1 MGAILPL
8 EQLSLSNTTYNA
20 ATKISARALN
30 PIMKH
35 TNLSEW
41 AIKNQ
46 VLVLYFLFVTLA
58 AGILAYTQLPQKEDP
73 DFTFKVMTIKAT
85 WPGATA
91 HEMELQVT
99 DTLERSLQETP
110 WLDNVSSY
118 SKPGE
123 STIFVTLKDEMPPAE
138 LEHAW
143 MTVRKHLADMRDTLP
158 EGVNGPF
165 IDDEYG
171 TTYSAIYAFT
181 ADQPNYAALEH
192 EADLARQSLLQLSTV
207 SKVELIGTQPEK
219 VYIEFS
225 AAKLATLGIA
235 PMQIAA
241 AIKSHST
248 LESAGEIVTQDDT
261 TRIRLSSP
269 LVNLAALQNLTIT
282 ARGKTHQ
289 LGDLSQITQG
299 TENPARFKMRY
310 RGQNAIGLAVAAQPN
325 GDVIEFGHGLETTL
339 AHVRSHLPQG
349 MHLHQISDQP
359 KVVKQSIST
368 FMKALSEALLIVLAI
383 SFLSLG
389 WRAGLVV
396 ALSIPIVLAGTF
408 LLMKVFGIDLQRVS
422 IGALIIA
429 IGLLVDDAMIA
440 VEMMKVK
447 LEQGW
452 SRASAA
458 VFAYRST
465 AFPMLTGTLITA
477 AAFLPVGLAKS
488 SAGEYT
494 FSICA
499 VVTIALLVS
508 WLVAVVFTPFIG
520 FHLLSEHAD
529 QETPQYRS
537 RFYAGFRNVV
547 IACLHWRKSVILAT
561 LAAFML
567 ALIGFSKV
575 EQQFFPPSER
585 PELLLD
591 IWLPESANF
600 ALTEMVVDEVEKLLK
615 DDAAVAQYTSYVG
628 GSSPRFYLPLD
639 LQPPTINYAQIVIE
653 AHDIKA
659 REEVLKRI
667 RSTIDKEYP
676 DSGVRISRL
685 ENGPPVGYP
694 IQFWIMGDD
703 TERLRAIASDVLAV
717 VKANPNT
724 KNASQDSDEPLKSLR
739 VEIDEDAARTLGVNT
754 NGLARHLQATLSGY
768 QVTTLR
774 EGGQQIGVILR
785 SVESERT
792 APNILSRLSVI
803 SENGQTVPLARF
815 AKIESNTEAGIL
827 WRMNRQPIVTVR
839 ADIPDDIQAPDVSQT
854 IDQKLADIRAKL
866 PPGYQIK
873 VAGAMADSDKATDSI
888 VAVLPLTGF
897 LILTLLMLQLRRF
910 SEVALVLLTAPLGV
924 IGVAAVLLAFHVPF
938 GFVAMLGM
946 ISLAGMIMR
955 NSVIL
960 VDQIEQDMA
969 LGLSR
974 HDAII
979 DSTVR
984 RARPILLTAAAA
996 ILAMI
1001 PLTGSVFWGPMAIVI
1016 MGGLLVATLLT
1027 LLALPA
1033 MYAAWFRVSPEK

>member
-1 MGAILPL
+1 
-8 EQLSLSNTTYNA
+8 
-20 ATKISARALN
+20 
-30 PIMKH
+30 MKH
-35 TNLSEW
+35 VNLSEW

-46 VLVLYFLFVTLA
+46 TLVLYFLFATLA
-58 AGILAYTQLPQKEDP
+58 AGLLSYARLPQKEDP
-73 DFTFKVMTIKAT
+73 DFTFKVMTVTAT

-91 HEMELQVT
+91 REMEAQVT
-99 DTLERSLQETP
+99 DKLERSLQETP
-110 WLDNVSSY
+110 WLDSVSSY

-123 STIFVTLKDEMPPAE
+123 TEIFVTLKDEMPPAE
-138 LEHAW
+138 LEHVW
-143 MTVRKHLADMRDTLP
+143 LTVRKHLSDMRDTLP
-158 EGVNGPF
+158 EGVNGPLVN
-165 IDDEYG
+165 DEYG
-171 TTYSAIYAFT
+171 TTYGAIYAFT
-181 ADQPNYAALEH
+181 ADRSDAAALERA
-192 EADLARQSLLQLSTV
+192 ADQARQAMLQLASV
-207 SKVELIGTQPEK
+207 SKVALIGTQPEH

-225 AAKLATLGIA
+225 VEKLAALGIA

-241 AIKSHST
+241 AIRAHGGQ
-248 LESAGEIVTQDDT
+248 ESAGELVTQDDI
-261 TRIRLSSP
+261 TRIRLSDP
-269 LVNLAALQNLTIT
+269 LASLATLQDLTIT
-282 ARGKTHQ
+282 AHGKNYK
-289 LGDLSQITQG
+289 LSDISQIKRSV
-299 TENPARFKMRY
+299 ENPARFKMRY
-310 RGQNAIGLAVAAQPN
+310 RGQQAVGLAVAAQPH
-325 GDVIEFGHGLETTL
+325 GDMVEFGRDQASALDRI
-339 AHVRSHLPQG
+339 RSRLPQG
-349 MHLHQISDQP
+349 MHVTQISDQA
-359 KVVKQSIST
+359 KVVEHSVGT
-368 FMKALSEALLIVLAI
+368 FMQALSEALLIVLAI

-408 LLMKVFGIDLQRVS
+408 LLMAAFGIDLQRVS

-499 VVTIALLVS
+499 VVTLALLVS
-508 WLVAVVFTPFIG
+508 WLVAVVFTPLIG
-520 FHLLSEHAD
+520 YHILNEQAEHGA
-529 QETPQYRS
+529 TLYRS
-537 RFYAGFRNVV
+537 RFHAGVRRWVTC
-547 IACLHWRKSVILAT
+547 CLRWRKSVILAT
-561 LAAFML
+561 LAAFAL
-567 ALIGFSKV
+567 ALVGFSKV

-600 ALTEMVVDEVEKLLK
+600 ALTETVVDEVEKLLK
-615 DDAAVAQYTSYVG
+615 DDAAVARYTSYVG

-639 LQPPTINYAQIVIE
+639 LQLPTINYAQIVIE
-653 AHDIKA
+653 ARDVKA

-694 IQFWIMGDD
+694 VQFWVMGDD
-703 TERLRAIASDVLAV
+703 VERLRAIAGEVLAV

-724 KNASQDSDEPLKSLR
+724 KNASQDSDEPLNVLR
-739 VEIDEDAARTLGVNT
+739 VQVDEAAARGLGVDT
-754 NGLARHLQATLSGY
+754 RGLARQLQAMLSGY
-768 QVTTLR
+768 RVTTLR
-774 EGGQQIGVILR
+774 EQAHQLGVILR

-792 APNILSRLSVI
+792 DPNILNQLSVV
-803 SENGQTVPLARF
+803 SESGQVVPLVRF
-815 AKIESNTEAGIL
+815 ARIESATEEGIL

-839 ADIPDDIQAPDVSQT
+839 ADVPDDIQAPDVSQA
-854 IDQKLADIRAKL
+854 IDRQLADIRAKL
-866 PPGYQIK
+866 PQGYQVK
-873 VAGAMADSDKATDSI
+873 AAGAMADSDKATDSI
-888 VAVLPLTGF
+888 IAVLPLTGF

-910 SEVALVLLTAPLGV
+910 GEVALVLFTAPLGV

-969 LGLSR
+969 QGLDR
-974 HDAII
+974 RDAII

-1001 PLTGSVFWGPMAIVI
+1001 SLTGNVFWGPMAIVI

-1033 MYAAWFRVSPEK
+1033 LYAAWFGVSAEE

>member
-1 MGAILPL
+1 
-8 EQLSLSNTTYNA
+8 
-20 ATKISARALN
+20 
-30 PIMKH
+30 MKH
-35 TNLSEW
+35 VNLSEW

-46 VLVLYFLFVTLA
+46 TLVLYFLFATLA
-58 AGILAYTQLPQKEDP
+58 AGLLSYARLPQKEDP
-73 DFTFKVMTIKAT
+73 DFTFKVMTVTAT

-91 HEMELQVT
+91 REMEAQVT
-99 DTLERSLQETP
+99 DKLERSLQETP
-110 WLDNVSSY
+110 WLDSVSSY

-123 STIFVTLKDEMPPAE
+123 TEIFVTLKDEMPPAE
-138 LEHAW
+138 LEHVW
-143 MTVRKHLADMRDTLP
+143 LTVRKHLSDMRDTLP
-158 EGVNGPF
+158 EGVNGPLVN
-165 IDDEYG
+165 DEYG
-171 TTYSAIYAFT
+171 TTYGAIYAFT
-181 ADQPNYAALEH
+181 ADRPDAAALERA
-192 EADLARQSLLQLSTV
+192 ADQARQAMLQLASV
-207 SKVELIGTQPEK
+207 SKVVLIGTQPEH
-219 VYIEFS
+219 VYIEYS
-225 AAKLATLGIA
+225 VEKLAALGIA

-241 AIKSHST
+241 AIRAHGGQ
-248 LESAGEIVTQDDT
+248 ESAGELVTQDDI
-261 TRIRLSSP
+261 TRIRLSDP
-269 LVNLAALQNLTIT
+269 LDSLATLQDLAIT
-282 ARGKTHQ
+282 AHGKTYK
-289 LGDLSQITQG
+289 LGDISQISRGAET
-299 TENPARFKMRY
+299 PARFKMRY
-310 RGQNAIGLAVAAQPN
+310 RGQEAIGLAVAAQPH
-325 GDVIEFGHGLETTL
+325 GDMVEFGRDLASTL
-339 AHVRSHLPQG
+339 DRIRSRLPQG
-349 MHLHQISDQP
+349 MHVAQISDQA
-359 KVVKQSIST
+359 KVVERSVGT
-368 FMKALSEALLIVLAI
+368 FMQALSEALLIVLAI

-408 LLMKVFGIDLQRVS
+408 LLMAAFGIDLQRVS

-499 VVTIALLVS
+499 VVTLALLVS

-520 FHLLSEHAD
+520 YHLLNEQAGHSATLY
-529 QETPQYRS
+529 QG
-537 RFYAGFRNVV
+537 RFYTGFRRVV
-547 IACLHWRKSVILAT
+547 AGCLRWRKSVILAT
-561 LAAFML
+561 LAAFAL
-567 ALIGFSKV
+567 ALVGFSKV

-600 ALTEMVVDEVEKLLK
+600 ALTETVVDEVEKLLK
-615 DDAAVAQYTSYVG
+615 DDAAVARYTSYVG

-639 LQPPTINYAQIVIE
+639 LQLPTINYAQIVIE
-653 AHDIKA
+653 ARDVKA

-694 IQFWIMGDD
+694 VQFWVMGDD
-703 TERLRAIASDVLAV
+703 AERLRAIAGDVLAV

-724 KNASQDSDEPLKSLR
+724 KNASQDSDEPLNVLR
-739 VEIDEDAARTLGVNT
+739 VQVDEAAARGLGVDT
-754 NGLARHLQATLSGY
+754 RGLARQLQAMLSGY
-768 QVTTLR
+768 RVTTLR
-774 EGGQQIGVILR
+774 EHAHQLGVILR

-792 APNILSRLSVI
+792 DPNILNQLSVV
-803 SENGQTVPLARF
+803 SESGRAVPLVRF
-815 AKIESNTEAGIL
+815 ARIESATEEGIR

-839 ADIPDDIQAPDVSQT
+839 ADVPDDIQAPEVSQT
-854 IDQKLADIRAKL
+854 IDRQLADIRAKL
-866 PPGYQIK
+866 PPGYQVK
-873 VAGAMADSDKATDSI
+873 AAGAMADSDQATDSI
-888 VAVLPLTGF
+888 IAVLPLTGF

-910 SEVALVLLTAPLGV
+910 GEVALVLFTAPLGV

-960 VDQIEQDMA
+960 VDQIDQDMA
-969 LGLSR
+969 QGLGR
-974 HDAII
+974 RDAII

-996 ILAMI
+996 ILAMV
-1001 PLTGSVFWGPMAIVI
+1001 PLASSVFWGPMAIVI

-1033 MYAAWFRVSPEK
+1033 LYAAWFAVSAE